1 MGEHAAFRAT
11 SSTGRIDNAGDILT
25 LARSEDRVA
34 LATELLPAKCAGQF
48 GTRGRFRNQNCPY
61 FQSLELGR
69 LHDGTP
75 QIVFDNQHVGF
86 RVRKKLQVLRRG

>member
-1 MGEHAAFRAT
+1 MGEHAAFRPPT
-11 SSTGRIDNAGDILT
+11 STRRIDDASDIFT
-25 LARSEDRVA
+25 PARSEDRFA

-48 GTRGRFRNQNCPY
+48 GTRGRFRDQNCPY

-69 LHDGTP
+69 LHDGMP